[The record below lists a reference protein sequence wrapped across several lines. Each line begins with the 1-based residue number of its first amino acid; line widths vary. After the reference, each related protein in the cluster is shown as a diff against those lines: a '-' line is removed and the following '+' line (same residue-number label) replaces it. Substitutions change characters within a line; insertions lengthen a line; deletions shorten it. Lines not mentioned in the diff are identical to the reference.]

1 MTYALNPHTFVCIDR
16 QRTVILDLKQ
26 DRYLQISL
34 ENSNRLAGYIQGW
47 PAVSQHSTP
56 PDSAP
61 GGSSDVMS
69 FAASIGKG
77 GHTGDVGQG
86 LADLLHLGL
95 INAQPE
101 PPVPAARVVLPAP
114 QWELLPRGDAPP
126 PRTWR
131 TFLRC
136 YIAGRLA
143 GRWLRTLP
151 LHEVVRRVRVL
162 PDRDVNSTLDRA
174 LAQHVVGTFLYLR
187 PYLRSS
193 KDACLLESLSL
204 LHVLSLYH
212 IHVHWVFGVRTEPF
226 FAHCWLQKHDCVL
239 DDSLD
244 RVRQFT
250 AIMVV

>member
-34 ENSNRLAGYIQGW
+34 EDSNRLAGYVQGW
-47 PAVSQHSTP
+47 PSVGQLTP
-56 PDSAP
+56 LPDSTL
-61 GGSSDVMS
+61 GGSSDVIS
-69 FAASIGKG
+69 CASSTGEG

-86 LADLLHLGL
+86 LTDLVRLGL
-95 INAQPE
+95 ITAQPD
-101 PPVPAARVVLPAP
+101 PIAPAARVVLPVP
-114 QWELLPRGDAPP
+114 QYELLSRRDAPP

-131 TFLRC
+131 TLLRC
-136 YIAGRLA
+136 YRAGRLA
-143 GRWLRTLP
+143 RRWLRTLP
-151 LHEVVRRVRVL
+151 LHEVVRRVRAF
-162 PDRDVNSTLDRA
+162 PDRNVSSTLDNA

-204 LHVLSLYH
+204 LHVLGRYG
-212 IHVHWVFGVRTEPF
+212 IHAHWVFGVRTEPF

-239 DDSLD
+239 SDSLD
-244 RVRQFT
+244 RVWQFT
-250 AIMVV
+250 PIMVV